1 MVAGVCACNSTTS
14 SDASGRRRRD
24 QRIPTTT
31 PNGRRT
37 TSARAIVSILDL
49 LASPAITR
57 PSQTDADRKRDDGR
71 GEKRSLR
78 ATCRSAQ
85 LS

>member
-31 PNGRRT
+31 PIGRQT
-37 TSARAIVSILDL
+37 TIALAIVSTLGL
-49 LASPAITR
+49 LPSLAITK
-57 PSQTDADRKRDDGR
+57 PSQTTPTV
-71 GEKRSLR
+71 S
-78 ATCRSAQ
+78 ATVAPASGGP
-85 LS
+85 